1 MWNFLTS
8 HRPFQE
14 GGASATSDRLL
25 AGTSGNG
32 GSVLDESQGGR
43 PSSTGGVVD
52 DSSVSFGDNG
62 RLRRLLSHGDD
73 SGDLSSADGPNKILK
88 DLLNQKDEDDTQGGG
103 TGSGDSIRFIH
114 RIPHLESKP
123 NTSSSPAGN
132 SNNMLREVS
141 IFLLDYSTDIIC
153 NTDFLLCSNVF
164 YLSLPSDRFPRCFI
178 NTSTL
183 LSYFKDS
190 SPQKKKM

>member
-103 TGSGDSIRFIH
+103 TGSGDSIRLFH
-114 RIPHLESKP
+114 HIPHLESKP
-123 NTSSSPAGN
+123 NTSSSPAAN
-132 SNNMLREVS
+132 SRDNNMLREVS
-141 IFLLDYSTDIIC
+141 IFQLDFITDKIC
-153 NTDFLLCSNVF
+153 NIDVLLYSSVF
-164 YLSLPSDRFPRCFI
+164 HLS
-178 NTSTL
+178 
-183 LSYFKDS
+183 
-190 SPQKKKM
+190 